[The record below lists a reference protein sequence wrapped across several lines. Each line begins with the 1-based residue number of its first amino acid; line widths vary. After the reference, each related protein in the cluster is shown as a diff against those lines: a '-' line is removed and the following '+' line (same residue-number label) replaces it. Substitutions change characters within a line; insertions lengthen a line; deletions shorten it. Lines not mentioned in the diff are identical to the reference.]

1 MRTVTFGAFL
11 KKFNHNFIYSFFGV
25 LFPQAVFFTDIQ
37 LSKNSKLGMIFRKY
51 SVDYILNYK
60 NFESKS

>member
-11 KKFNHNFIYSFFGV
+11 KKFNYNFIYSSFSV

-37 LSKNSKLGMIFRKY
+37 HSKNSKSGMIFRKY
-51 SVDYILNYK
+51 PVDYVLNYK
-60 NFESKS
+60 YFESKS